1 MADVVIPED
10 VFDSIRLPDGEKDEA
25 LRLELAVSLYRR
37 GALGFGKARE
47 LAGMSKEEF
56 HSVLGDREVEII
68 LDILLMAHKKF
79 MVTAHKRII
88 R

>member
-1 MADVVIPED
+1 VVMADVVIPED

-37 GALGFGKARE
+37 GALSFGKARE

-56 HSVLGDREVEII
+56 HSVLGDREVERHYSDED
-68 LDILLMAHKKF
+68 LKDDLSYAKS
-79 MVTAHKRII
+79 
-88 R
+88 